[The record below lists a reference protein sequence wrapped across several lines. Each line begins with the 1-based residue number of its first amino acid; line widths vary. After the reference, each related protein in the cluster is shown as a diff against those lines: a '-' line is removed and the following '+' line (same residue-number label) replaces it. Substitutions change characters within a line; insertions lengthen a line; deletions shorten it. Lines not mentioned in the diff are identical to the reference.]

1 MFKVLIKCYITGV
14 SSQYH
19 LFREKITMCFYLA
32 GNTLKSIFL
41 FIWLCIAEESHGGLM
56 ETEGGPYSNTLNK
69 TMIARVFIM
78 DIFFVIT

>member
-1 MFKVLIKCYITGV
+1 MWVIPEESHGGLWNVMWVIP
-14 SSQYH
+14 
-19 LFREKITMCFYLA
+19 
-32 GNTLKSIFL
+32 
-41 FIWLCIAEESHGGLM
+41 EESHGGLM